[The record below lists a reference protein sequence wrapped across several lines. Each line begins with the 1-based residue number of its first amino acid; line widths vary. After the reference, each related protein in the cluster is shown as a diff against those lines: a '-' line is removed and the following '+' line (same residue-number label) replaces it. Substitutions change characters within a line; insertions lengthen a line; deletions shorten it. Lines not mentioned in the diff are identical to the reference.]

1 VFFTTEAR
9 LVGQDTDELSD
20 LYDARVDGGFPA
32 PKVTGCV
39 GEGCQGAPPTPL
51 ASVSPGSLSPSGA
64 GNLTPPP
71 APPAKPTVEILKI
84 KVTATTLLVT
94 VRTSAQGRVQ
104 ISGKGLTTTIK
115 QGLKAG
121 THQIKVK
128 LTKAG
133 RKAGV
138 HRKKT
143 RLRVSL
149 TVGKQTVAK
158 TTSVKL

>member
-1 VFFTTEAR
+1 
-9 LVGQDTDELSD
+9 
-20 LYDARVDGGFPA
+20 
-32 PKVTGCV
+32 
-39 GEGCQGAPPTPL
+39 
-51 ASVSPGSLSPSGA
+51 
-64 GNLTPPP
+64 
-71 APPAKPTVEILKI
+71 
-84 KVTATTLLVT
+84 
-94 VRTSAQGRVQ
+94 VQ
-104 ISGKGLTTTIK
+104 ISGKGLATTIK
-115 QGLKAG
+115 EGLKAG

-133 RKAGV
+133 RRARA